1 VAPPGGCASEAE
13 GDAADAIAD
22 WRRLGGVRYAALII
36 RSASSPGSSAR
47 SAAVSRRQAPPRT
60 PTSTSPCVRRPA
72 ARSDLGVGGLVASE
86 PLLRLVGVLGAFA
99 ALLFAVEVLVDPDL
113 RAEMTD
119 DLLNDWSAARAAWER
134 SVDGA

>member
-1 VAPPGGCASEAE
+1 
-13 GDAADAIAD
+13 
-22 WRRLGGVRYAALII
+22 
-36 RSASSPGSSAR
+36 
-47 SAAVSRRQAPPRT
+47 
-60 PTSTSPCVRRPA
+60 
-72 ARSDLGVGGLVASE
+72 VASE